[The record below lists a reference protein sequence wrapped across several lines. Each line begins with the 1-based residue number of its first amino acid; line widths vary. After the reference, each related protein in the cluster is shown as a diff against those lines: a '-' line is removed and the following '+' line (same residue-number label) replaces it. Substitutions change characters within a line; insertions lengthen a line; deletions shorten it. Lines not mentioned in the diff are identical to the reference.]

1 MEVPLLEVLLH
12 TDGSVTR
19 ILERFFEEVT
29 IDPLETRQLEVEGRE
44 ARLLGVPDGDTVYV
58 RRVVIKVDGRPAIL
72 ATSLARP
79 DNLPGRLR
87 RLVLQSRKPL
97 GKMIEELELETR
109 REILRVEEAR
119 PSPEDEEILGVSAPK
134 IPWREY
140 LVYHRRTPMLL
151 IRERFNP
158 EVLGREG

>member
-19 ILERFFEEVT
+19 ILGRFFREVT
-29 IDPLETRQLEVEGRE
+29 IDPLETRRLKVEGRK

-97 GKMIEELELETR
+97 GKMIEELRLETR
-109 REILRVEEAR
+109 REVLRVGETR
-119 PSPEDEEILGVSAPK
+119 PSPEDEEVLGVNASR

-140 LVYHRRTPMLL
+140 LVYHRMTPMLL
-151 IRERFNP
+151 IYERFNP